1 MTPDEWNAFFAAL
14 KEATEAIINGSGY
27 GTVQVDIRK
36 AKPHEISATQSL
48 RFPAVASANEHNAP
62 GGRL

>member
-1 MTPDEWNAFFAAL
+1 MTSEEWKAFFEAV

-48 RFPAVASANEHNAP
+48 RFSVVSANEHNAP